1 MRKRFTVV
9 VLAAT
14 ALLVIAG
21 SALTAASQSAVIFDS
36 TTKTGPK
43 ANAPSYG
50 PEAYSATQIGGEATF
65 VGSKRNLTSAIVTL
79 SSWACVSGNWTGVDP
94 STQASSPCV
103 TPTGAKYSLPIT
115 LNIYDK
121 ATDALVASKTQTFDV
136 AFRPSAN
143 PAKCG
148 SEPYNKWYSTTE
160 KKCFNGLAQDVTF
173 TFDGTKTLPGT
184 VRYGITYGTSHY
196 GSTPLGDQAACNATA
211 AGCFYDSLNVAITEG
226 PSVGTTVAGT
236 FKLDTNGKPG
246 DQLDSPWTPSVQF
259 KAGS

>member
-21 SALTAASQSAVIFDS
+21 SALAAASQSAVIFDS
-36 TTKTGPK
+36 ITKTGPK

-50 PEAYSATQIGGEATF
+50 PEAYSTTQIGGKATF
-65 VGSKRNLTSAIVTL
+65 AGSKRNLTSAIVTL
-79 SSWACVSGNWTGVDP
+79 SSWACVSGNWTGVVP
-94 STQASSPCV
+94 GTQTPSPCA

-115 LNIYDK
+115 LNIYDG
-121 ATDALVASKTQTFDV
+121 TSGDLVTSKTQTFDV
-136 AFRPSAN
+136 AYRPSAN
-143 PAKCG
+143 AAKCP
-148 SEPYNKWYSTTE
+148 EAPTKWYSTTD

-173 TFDGTKTLPGT
+173 TFDGTKTLPAT

-196 GSTPLGDQAACNATA
+196 GSTPFGDQAACNATA
-211 AGCFYDSLNVAITEG
+211 AGCFYDSLNVAITDG
-226 PSVGTTVAGT
+226 ASVGTAEGT
-236 FKLDTNGKPG
+236 FKLDENGG
-246 DQLDSPWTPSVQF
+246 IADELDTWTPSVQF